1 MPALF
6 DATVS
11 ARRNRARRRG
21 SCRRRGLAAPPFAAP
36 LLRSALLWA
45 ALLCA
50 ALPPA
55 AAAAAAE
62 PPGAVSPP
70 PAGLID
76 RETLEAAA
84 AGKTIGSVHVVTENI
99 FDPRKPGEGHG
110 LFRLVNRLHRTTR
123 PEVIERQLLLQPGDR
138 FSPEA
143 ARESERLLRAN
154 RFLYEASIHPVDG
167 DAGKV
172 DLEVL
177 TRDVWTLQGGL
188 NFHRAGGTNSTEFD
202 LEDENVLGTGKDL
215 QVARKSDVDRT
226 SKLVRYRDPSL
237 GGSRAL
243 LDFELAANSD
253 GGTRVLALDRPFF
266 ALDTRWALGAG
277 ALHDDRIDRLYD
289 GGQVA
294 GGFRQ
299 QRDFFEAYAG
309 LSPGLAGDAAQRF
322 RFGFTYD
329 RERFAP
335 AAGVLPPGLLDG
347 IPAGPAAA
355 PGGHPSDRAAFG
367 GLIAGADRT
376 LAYPWIGYE
385 YCEDGFV
392 TIRDFDKIHR
402 IEDVNLGRVL
412 SARLGW
418 SSPAFGGDRTR
429 LILSG
434 TATDGW
440 TFGER
445 QFLLL
450 RADLS
455 GRLRQGSVE
464 NGELSGGFRYYR
476 RTFGDG
482 LFVAKVSGV
491 MAQRLDLENQ
501 LLLGGDNGLRGY
513 PLRYQSGDRR
523 FLVTLEQRFYASRE
537 FFHLLH
543 AGAAVFFDAGRAW
556 FVEPPPSF
564 LSPPAAQRQMLKDAG
579 VGLRLGSS
587 RSAQGAIIHLDLAVP
602 LDRGRSIKGV
612 QYLVTTSQTF

>member
-1 MPALF
+1 
-6 DATVS
+6 
-11 ARRNRARRRG
+11 
-21 SCRRRGLAAPPFAAP
+21 
-36 LLRSALLWA
+36 
-45 ALLCA
+45 
-50 ALPPA
+50 
-55 AAAAAAE
+55 
-62 PPGAVSPP
+62 
-70 PAGLID
+70 LID

-84 AGKTIGSVHVVTENI
+84 AGKRIGTVHVVTENI
-99 FDPRKPGEGHG
+99 FDPRKPGEGRG

-123 PEVIERQLLLQPGDR
+123 PEVIERQLLFQPGDT

-143 ARESERLLRAN
+143 ARETERLLRAN

-167 DAGKV
+167 DGGKV

-202 LEDENVLGTGKDL
+202 LEDENLLGTGKDL

-237 GGSRAL
+237 AGSRAL
-243 LDFELAANSD
+243 LDLALSDNSD
-253 GGTRVLALDRPFF
+253 GSTRVLSVDRPFF
-266 ALDTRWALGAG
+266 ALDTRWALGLG
-277 ALHDDRIDRLYD
+277 ALHDDRVDRLYD
-289 GGQVA
+289 GGQIVD
-294 GGFRQ
+294 GFRHQ
-299 QRDFFEAYAG
+299 SDGFEAYAG
-309 LSPGLAGDAAQRF
+309 LSPGLADDAAQRF
-322 RFGFTYD
+322 RLGFTYD

-335 AAGVLPPGLLDG
+335 APASFQLPSAFGAMGPSFAAIPGGAPATGFLG
-347 IPAGPAAA
+347 PAGGLAA
-355 PGGHPSDRAAFG
+355 R
-367 GLIAGADRT
+367 ADRT

-385 YCEDGFV
+385 YFEDGFV

-429 LILSG
+429 LILAG

-445 QFLLL
+445 QVLLA

-455 GRLRQGSVE
+455 GRLRQGAVE
-464 NGELSGGFRYYR
+464 NGELRGGFRYYH

-482 LFVAKVSGV
+482 LFVARVSGE
-491 MAQRLDLENQ
+491 MAQNLDFENQ

-523 FLVTLEQRFYASRE
+523 FLLTLEQRFYSSRE

-564 LSPPAAQRQMLKDAG
+564 LSPPAAQRQLLKDAG

-612 QYLVTTSQTF
+612 QYLVTTSETF